1 MPAKRFP
8 EAERA
13 QTGRNYAYSYT
24 VTYICL
30 FSYFLMK
37 RFLLPLLSVALLAAC
52 NPTTQPAEQ
61 PTTATPAQTADADT
75 AAADATATAPSTT
88 TPAAPAAAP
97 VAAAVEDVR
106 LSLRF
111 KPVAGAQPARTQAFL
126 KLQGK
131 ETKEVDLGTFPG
143 KPDVI
148 DAAKAKRAGYP
159 AGWITGFRTYDGAS
173 GTGADVAIL
182 PGADATHLRIMQ
194 RRIDEAATET
204 YTFQVARE
212 LSLDS
217 PSNLSAAK

>member
-1 MPAKRFP
+1 
-8 EAERA
+8 
-13 QTGRNYAYSYT
+13 
-24 VTYICL
+24 
-30 FSYFLMK
+30 MK
-37 RFLLPLLSVALLAAC
+37 RFILPLLSVALLAAC

-75 AAADATATAPSTT
+75 MAADATGTAPASQTPPAAATAPT
-88 TPAAPAAAP
+88 AP
-97 VAAAVEDVR
+97 AVEDVR

-111 KPVAGAQPARTQAFL
+111 KPVAGAQPARTQALL

-131 ETKEVDLGTFPG
+131 ETKEVDLGSFPG

-159 AGWITGFRTYDGAS
+159 EGWITGFRTYDGAS

-182 PGADATHLRIMQ
+182 PGTDATHLRIMQ

-204 YTFQVARE
+204 FSFQVARE
-212 LSLDS
+212 LSLAG